1 MSVLHNEGAHE
12 QWVNY
17 LLNNYKSE
25 MNFSETMQPSEENDQ
40 EGPFQVLIQFTHG
53 LDWVVSPLPC

>member
-1 MSVLHNEGAHE
+1 M
-12 QWVNY
+12 
-17 LLNNYKSE
+17 NNYKSE

-40 EGPFQVLIQFTHG
+40 EEPFQVLIQFTHG